1 MNSNESEAGSTDND
15 MQPEYDFS
23 GRTGVRGKYYQK
35 LRQGYA
41 IQVQREDGT
50 TLVQHVTRP
59 EGTVTLDPDVR
70 EYFPD
75 AESVNTALRTLIH
88 LVPQKK
94 NKRTTTT
101 ESAGAKSSIE

>member
-1 MNSNESEAGSTDND
+1 MNNNTSESTDDD

-35 LRQGYA
+35 LRPGYT

-94 NKRTTTT
+94 AKRTTTN
-101 ESAGAKSSIE
+101 EAPRSKSS

>member
-1 MNSNESEAGSTDND
+1 MSTKVHQSESADDD

-23 GRTGVRGKYYQK
+23 GRTGVRGKYYQR
-35 LRQGYA
+35 LRQGYT
-41 IQVQREDGT
+41 IKVQREDGT

-59 EGTVTLDPDVR
+59 EGTVTLDADVR

-75 AESVNTALRTLIH
+75 AEAVNTALRTLIH

-94 NKRTTTT
+94 TKRTRETETTK
-101 ESAGAKSSIE
+101 SKSS

>member
-1 MNSNESEAGSTDND
+1 MSHKTHEPELNDDD
-15 MQPEYDFS
+15 MQQEYDFS

-35 LRQGYA
+35 LREGYN
-41 IQVQREDGT
+41 IEVQREDGT
-50 TLVQHVTRP
+50 ILVQHFTHP
-59 EGTVTLDPDVR
+59 EGTVVLDADVR

-94 NKRTTTT
+94 AKHRRTAEATA
-101 ESAGAKSSIE
+101 SKSS

>member
-1 MNSNESEAGSTDND
+1 MNTNAHEPESTDDD

-23 GRTGVRGKYYQK
+23 DRTGIRGKYYQK
-35 LRQGYA
+35 LRQGYT
-41 IQVQREDGT
+41 IKVQREDGT
-50 TLVQHVTRP
+50 TVVQHITRP
-59 EGTVTLDPDVR
+59 EGTVTLDADVR

-94 NKRTTTT
+94 AKRTRAT
-101 ESAGAKSSIE
+101 EATKSKSS